1 MGIRTLAIYLA
12 AVVLLFASYYTSSE
26 HIGRYLKY
34 LIFPLFVFFL
44 LFYKNIVVKK
54 FLVYNLVLYTGLIA
68 LNFVVT
74 MYNGVF
80 HPRFL
85 EESFL
90 LIIPILTVAAITGGK
105 ETNIKNAIDVFF
117 VAYVLSFLL
126 FFWRELINVPKLIKG
141 FVTAI
146 RLSEFP
152 TESWLAFP
160 LGLFTIYYFLEKRR
174 WFFLISLCFFLL
186 SFKRI
191 ALVGFIVVLGFWF
204 LNEKVLKKSFQPK
217 QFAKL
222 LLGVN
227 IIFVASVYLF
237 VSGFFSIFVKRYFN
251 MSINHLTQGR
261 FVVYNDVLNQFSQD
275 LWTGSSLGSIHLYL
289 RKKYETFEYIH
300 SDILKIVIE
309 LGVFSFIIWLLF
321 FIVINI
327 KGEKSV
333 YIILFLNILFIT
345 DNVFIYFDT
354 LFVFYLILAKYDQE
368 IIYRKNSE

>member
-1 MGIRTLAIYLA
+1 MGIRTLATYLA

-34 LIFPLFVFFL
+34 LIFPLWVFFL
-44 LFYKNIVVKK
+44 LFYKNVVVKK
-54 FLVYNLVLYTGLIA
+54 FLVYNLVLYTGLVA
-68 LNFVVT
+68 LNFTVT
-74 MYNGVF
+74 MFKGVF
-80 HPRFL
+80 DPRFL

-90 LIIPILTVAAITGGK
+90 LIVPILTAAAITGGK
-105 ETNIKNAIDVFF
+105 ETNIKKAIDVFF

-126 FFWRELINVPKLIKG
+126 FFWRDLINVPKLIKG
-141 FVTAI
+141 FTTAI

-160 LGLFTIYYFLEKRR
+160 LGLFTIYYFLEKRK
-174 WFFLISLCFFLL
+174 WFFLISFCFFLL

-191 ALVGFIVVLGFWF
+191 ALVGFITVIGFWL
-204 LNEKVLKKSFQPK
+204 LNEKIFKKSFQPK
-217 QFAKL
+217 QFAKF
-222 LLGVN
+222 LLGIN
-227 IIFVASVYLF
+227 IFFVVTVYLF

-261 FVVYNDVLNQFSQD
+261 FVVYNDVLEQFSQD

-327 KGEKSV
+327 KGRKSI

-368 IIYRKNSE
+368 ILYRKNSE

>member
-1 MGIRTLAIYLA
+1 MGIRALAIYLA
-12 AVVLLFASYYTSSE
+12 AVVLLLASYYTSSE

-44 LFYKNIVVKK
+44 LFYKIIVVKK

-309 LGVFSFIIWLLF
+309 LWLFSFII
-321 FIVINI
+321 
-327 KGEKSV
+327 
-333 YIILFLNILFIT
+333 
-345 DNVFIYFDT
+345 
-354 LFVFYLILAKYDQE
+354 
-368 IIYRKNSE
+368 